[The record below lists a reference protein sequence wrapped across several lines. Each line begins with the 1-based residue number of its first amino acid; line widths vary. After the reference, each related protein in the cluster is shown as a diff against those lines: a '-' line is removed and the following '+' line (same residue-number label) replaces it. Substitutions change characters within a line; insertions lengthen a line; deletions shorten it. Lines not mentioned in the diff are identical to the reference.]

1 MWTQYLNWFSFSAS
15 LLLENSMSEYY
26 NHFLCMSCLFFTKL
40 FLAPIAY
47 GQLAAMMLGE
57 FISRKKHIIS
67 DYTSYSSLFNLVY
80 WNCCVLLEKPE
91 RQHFHANGWWAH
103 VQLILSLCLMEN
115 LGQVGI
121 AKCSLRN
128 TSIWKRANALVFVST
143 RANCQLRFAYALHME
158 F

>member
-1 MWTQYLNWFSFSAS
+1 
-15 LLLENSMSEYY
+15 MSEYY

-91 RQHFHANGWWAH
+91 RQHFHANG
-103 VQLILSLCLMEN
+103 
-115 LGQVGI
+115 
-121 AKCSLRN
+121 
-128 TSIWKRANALVFVST
+128 
-143 RANCQLRFAYALHME
+143 
-158 F
+158 